1 MHMQLPVFDLHLQRI
16 EDKLLKRLPEADR
29 KALELQRLF
38 RVIESHTGL
47 ASFFSSE
54 LHNVLYLLNVG
65 GANGD
70 NADLEDGTPAE
81 TRIAD
86 VQCSLDE
93 LLVFCAYVKHPIP
106 QMSDAC
112 QESAGA
118 SHEVVDRAAKS
129 EEDVTEPLA
138 GKNYPAPGA
147 QEHKQPARAV
157 DGALAKKY
165 ADVVFEYRRIQQSL
179 ARAGLSK
186 QMIKDRVL
194 RKACQDISTSFDR
207 FKAACMG
214 RIQTTVVFR
223 AKHTVD
229 GLVYE

>member
-16 EDKLLKRLPEADR
+16 EEKLLKRLPEADR
-29 KALELQRLF
+29 KARELQRLF
-38 RVIESHTGL
+38 RVIEAQTGL

-65 GANGD
+65 SANEDDAG
-70 NADLEDGTPAE
+70 LEDGTPAE
-81 TRIAD
+81 TRIAA
-86 VQCSLDE
+86 VQCALDE

-118 SHEVVDRAAKS
+118 PHEVVDRAAKY
-129 EEDVTEPLA
+129 EEDVAEPLA
-138 GKNYPAPGA
+138 SKNYPAPGT

-165 ADVVFEYRRIQQSL
+165 DNVVVEYRRIQQSL
-179 ARAGLSK
+179 ARAGLNK
-186 QMIKDRVL
+186 QMIKDMVL
-194 RKACQDISTSFDR
+194 RKACQDISTSFDK

-214 RIQTTVVFR
+214 LIQTTVVFR